1 MNAFTL
7 NPGSGRLRRAA
18 PNALAVLMA
27 VLIVAI
33 GWWLAERPLVRGHG
47 PDYQRRPTSTM
58 AAARNSASAVLAAA
72 GIPASDSAPARAVPD
87 YPGDAKNPSA
97 FAVRVGGAN
106 TPAGAILLLHQIGTS
121 APAGT
126 YAPLSS
132 LGNGPYGVY
141 AGAFTST
148 SEAEAYLRQLRTHG
162 QLSET
167 SGTVL
172 RLPLALLIERDVA
185 ADAAAAR
192 AAALVARGFPV
203 YALRQADGRAWLYAG
218 AFASAA
224 ESTPLSDALR
234 AAGLNATLAYRTGR
248 PF

>member
-1 MNAFTL
+1 VTAFTL
-7 NPGSGRLRRAA
+7 SHRSGRLRRAA
-18 PNALAVLMA
+18 PNALGVLLA
-27 VLIVAI
+27 ALVVAI

-47 PDYQRRPTSTM
+47 PDYQRKVPATAVGAPP
-58 AAARNSASAVLAAA
+58 AAATVLSAA
-72 GIPASDSAPARAVPD
+72 GIPASDGTPVPPAPD
-87 YPGDAKNPSA
+87 YPGDAHNPAA

-126 YAPLSS
+126 YAPVSS
-132 LGNGPYGVY
+132 QGNGPYGVY

-148 SEAEAYLRQLRTHG
+148 NEAQAYLQQLRTHG

-185 ADAAAAR
+185 ANAAAAR